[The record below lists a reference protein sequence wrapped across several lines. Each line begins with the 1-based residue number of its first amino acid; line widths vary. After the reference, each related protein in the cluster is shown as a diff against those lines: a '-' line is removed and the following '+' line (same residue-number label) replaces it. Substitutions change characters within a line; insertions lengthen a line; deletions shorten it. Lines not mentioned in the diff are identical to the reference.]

1 MASGGPES
9 MERNNPVIKFNN
21 FSAINNKNLRLYGL
35 NHEIM
40 DNESVLLIF
49 NDERKDLF
57 MSIFYLNAD
66 ENIKVSGTMEILGED
81 VSGLINRIKR
91 YSKNDKNLMAAA
103 YSLKNVF
110 IIPEHACEL
119 FDKTLKI
126 KDQIIDFIPY
136 SARVRI
142 LNAVLRRETFSRE
155 DIKLLMDGYKKYPD
169 TENYLRYWATE
180 YGVINKLN
188 EIKNVLER
196 SEEPENELME
206 IMLLQK
212 KGIDL
217 ANIVELRDFYRFKDD
232 YVNIYY
238 KKNSKYNYSYA
249 RDKIR
254 IDMEKKNF
262 RFFNL
267 LLRINRH
274 GIEHDLNSE
283 INAYILEYLKYMNI
297 KSDTSELNKYP
308 HEVDPELLKHILL
321 AIYAFSDVKL
331 LIIEEP
337 GDVDGNLLKNVNIL
351 SKTFKFATLAVASG
365 PRAVI
370 QFPWAF
376 NDVCVIYAGM
386 PVEKNSTVKFNNEQ
400 LHPFSMD
407 MMSGRE
413 ISREENRVGCPY
425 FWNCKYAM
433 DICKDN
439 KPAFTDY
446 YNGRVACFLYSSLKE
461 TNIMY

>member
-1 MASGGPES
+1 

-238 KKNSKYNYSYA
+238 KKKNSKYNYSYA

-254 IDMEKKNF
+254 IDMEKK
-262 RFFNL
+262 
-267 LLRINRH
+267 
-274 GIEHDLNSE
+274 
-283 INAYILEYLKYMNI
+283 IL
-297 KSDTSELNKYP
+297 D
-308 HEVDPELLKHILL
+308 
-321 AIYAFSDVKL
+321 F
-331 LIIEEP
+331 LI
-337 GDVDGNLLKNVNIL
+337 
-351 SKTFKFATLAVASG
+351 FCSG
-365 PRAVI
+365 
-370 QFPWAF
+370 
-376 NDVCVIYAGM
+376 
-386 PVEKNSTVKFNNEQ
+386 
-400 LHPFSMD
+400 
-407 MMSGRE
+407 
-413 ISREENRVGCPY
+413 
-425 FWNCKYAM
+425 
-433 DICKDN
+433 
-439 KPAFTDY
+439 
-446 YNGRVACFLYSSLKE
+446 
-461 TNIMY
+461 